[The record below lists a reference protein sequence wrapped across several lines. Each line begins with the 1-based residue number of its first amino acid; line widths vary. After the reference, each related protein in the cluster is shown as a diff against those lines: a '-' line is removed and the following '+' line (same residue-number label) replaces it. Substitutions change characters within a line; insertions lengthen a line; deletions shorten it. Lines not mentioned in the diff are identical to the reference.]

1 MAPGPGQGL
10 LTWDGGYPP
19 GPLWSPCAHPKC
31 SPGSC
36 WALHRAGWSQSPAS
50 LADSPRGSEGRLR
63 HPLLTASPDTAFQDL
78 LPTMPISA
86 GCSHV
91 ARASSSTQ
99 FSLLPSTTVP
109 RVTQDE
115 RCLPWAVPTWRWPY
129 THTRAHTHS
138 HTHAHTYLHVHRVS
152 SPKAACRT
160 LGDSPEQVQLVD
172 ASKNHW
178 GWQQVLR
185 GGECRSG
192 PRGAGTPWAP
202 SSPCLTAQG
211 RVESAQPYTKAQAVA
226 LPGFDHPAG
235 WTREAGV
242 GPPSPGAGLNR
253 VKPSQLR
260 LHLSSH
266 LLITL
271 LRRTGLGLVHPGW
284 DAHLGEGGSSCQR
297 E

>member
-1 MAPGPGQGL
+1 M
-10 LTWDGGYPP
+10 GGDPP

-63 HPLLTASPDTAFQDL
+63 QPLLTLSFRTSCPLCPFPLAAAMWHL
-78 LPTMPISA
+78 LPLLHNSPFFLPELSQGLLRMSA
-86 GCSHV
+86 ASLGQSPHGAGHTHTHV
-91 ARASSSTQ
+91 HTR
-99 FSLLPSTTVP
+99 
-109 RVTQDE
+109 
-115 RCLPWAVPTWRWPY
+115 
-129 THTRAHTHS
+129 THTRT
-138 HTHAHTYLHVHRVS
+138 HTYMHVHTVS

-160 LGDSPEQVQLVD
+160 LGDPPEQVQLMD

-178 GWQQVLR
+178 GWKQVLR

-192 PRGAGTPWAP
+192 PRGTGTPWAP

-211 RVESAQPYTKAQAVA
+211 RVQSAHPYTKAQAVA
-226 LPGFDHPAG
+226 LPGFDYPAG

-271 LRRTGLGLVHPGW
+271 LWRTGLGLVHPGW
-284 DAHLGEGGSSCQR
+284 DAHLGERGSSCQR